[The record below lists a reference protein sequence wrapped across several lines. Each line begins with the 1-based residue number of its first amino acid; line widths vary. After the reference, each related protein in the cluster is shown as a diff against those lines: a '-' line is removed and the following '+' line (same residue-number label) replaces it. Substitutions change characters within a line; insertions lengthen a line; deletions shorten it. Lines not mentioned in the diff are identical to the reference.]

1 MILECVRMSE
11 DMDKAVMRFLDIC
24 LKCEEYDNG
33 RCPTYNLQMDGV
45 VQNNKEPHCDK
56 II

>member
-1 MILECVRMSE
+1 MSE

-24 LKCEEYDNG
+24 LKCEEYNDG

-45 VQNNKEPHCDK
+45 VQDNEEPHCDK